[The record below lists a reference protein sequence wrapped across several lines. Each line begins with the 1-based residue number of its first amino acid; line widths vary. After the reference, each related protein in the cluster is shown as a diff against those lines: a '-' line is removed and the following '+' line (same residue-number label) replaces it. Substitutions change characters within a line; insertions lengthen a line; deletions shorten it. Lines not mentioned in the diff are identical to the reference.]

1 MSEIEASR
9 AARKPRQRRSEAEVA
24 ALRAARAERKTQNDD
39 AEGRAAADED
49 NFEPD
54 LFLNED
60 YAARSFELGDGAQ
73 ACLCLESAST
83 DHDLTGQV
91 VWPVSVVLARFV
103 NSQGAALAG
112 KRVVELGAGTG
123 LAGLAAARA
132 GAARVTLTDGSDVV
146 LRLLARSLATPAVA
160 RTLRA
165 PAASQ
170 KLLWGDR
177 RYFEALGGCDVVLG
191 ADVVCWPRA
200 VEPLLQTVRA
210 LLRGAA
216 DGVFF
221 CGFVS
226 RSQATE
232 RLFFATSEKFGFAL
246 REHPLAEFL
255 PDPAPEDCRS
265 TLALRVLELRLR
277 DDAET
282 ATDVFHSD
290 DPRHADATGDLA
302 C

>member
-1 MSEIEASR
+1 MECFGISCFDPAADEAELF
-9 AARKPRQRRSEAEVA
+9 AAAPESKKKMGRKPRQRRSEADVA
-24 ALRAARAERKTQNDD
+24 ALRAARAERKTQSDD
-39 AEGRAAADED
+39 VAGRAAADED

-60 YAARSFELGDGAQ
+60 YAARSFELGGGAQ

-103 NSQGAALAG
+103 ASRGAALAG

-165 PAASQ
+165 PPGSPRGCGP
-170 KLLWGDR
+170 WGGR
-177 RYFEALGGCDVVLG
+177 ARGKGRGGKWVTLG
-191 ADVVCWPRA
+191 
-200 VEPLLQTVRA
+200 
-210 LLRGAA
+210 
-216 DGVFF
+216 
-221 CGFVS
+221 
-226 RSQATE
+226 
-232 RLFFATSEKFGFAL
+232 
-246 REHPLAEFL
+246 
-255 PDPAPEDCRS
+255 
-265 TLALRVLELRLR
+265 
-277 DDAET
+277 
-282 ATDVFHSD
+282 
-290 DPRHADATGDLA
+290 
-302 C
+302 